1 MEITNRRNRGNYLY
15 VSLLLTLHYFSLES
29 IEQCNIGSDG
39 GGCNIIKMIIICLRK
54 EQKLFDLFLVRIIIK
69 LMVVVIKF
77 MIKM

>member
-54 EQKLFDLFLVRIIIK
+54 E
-69 LMVVVIKF
+69 
-77 MIKM
+77 